1 MYSSEVVQFG
11 ARWLVV
17 HVAGL
22 VGATYVGSMMQWVG
36 TRQAG
41 VQ

>member
-17 HVAGL
+17 HVEGL
-22 VGATYVGSMMQWVG
+22 VSATYVGSVMQWVG

-41 VQ
+41 VR